1 MSRMIQVR
9 NVPDELHAA
18 LKARAALAGQ
28 SLSEYLLG
36 QLRRVSQ
43 HPTPEELRQRLA
55 TRRPSSWSDKIS
67 NRRFAAACQ
76 PATTQPVAESA
87 RDHP

>member
-55 TRRPSSWSDKIS
+55 TRRPVRPRVPPARVVRAERQ
-67 NRRFAAACQ
+67 RR
-76 PATTQPVAESA
+76 
-87 RDHP
+87 

>member
-1 MSRMIQVR
+1 MFSTCSYAYCMSRMIQVR

-55 TRRPSSWSDKIS
+55 TRRPVRPRVPPARVVRAE
-67 NRRFAAACQ
+67 RR
-76 PATTQPVAESA
+76 
-87 RDHP
+87 RR